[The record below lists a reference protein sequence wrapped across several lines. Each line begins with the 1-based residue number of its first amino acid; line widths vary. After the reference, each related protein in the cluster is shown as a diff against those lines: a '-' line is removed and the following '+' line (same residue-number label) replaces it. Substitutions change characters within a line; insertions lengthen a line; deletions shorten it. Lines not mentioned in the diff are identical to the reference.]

1 VGHTFAFIILDI
13 AVIIVV
19 ARLFGR
25 LALKLNQPAVIGEIV
40 AGIALGPSLLGLLPG
55 DLDGHLFPTEVVPY
69 LKILAQLGLVLFMF
83 IVGLELDI
91 SLIRGR
97 GRRAGIIS
105 LSSIVL
111 PFALGA
117 AAALA
122 LHPLHD
128 TVDGKGVSLL
138 ALMLFMGVAMS
149 ITAFP
154 VLARILN
161 DRGMHRTSVGV
172 IALAAAAIDDVLA
185 WTLLAFVYAVASG
198 NSPVAVVRIVA
209 LTAVFAAVMFLVVRP
224 LLGRMPNWYKHSG
237 RITPDIFAVVLV
249 GILLSALATE
259 RIGIHEIFGA
269 FVFGAIMPREGAQE
283 FTREILERL
292 EQLSVSLLLP
302 IFFVIAG
309 FGVDLTEFKDV
320 GLIWQLLL
328 ILAVA
333 IGGKFVGAFLGAR
346 LQRMPVQ
353 QSAAVGVL
361 MNTRGLTELVI
372 LLIGKQL
379 GVLDTAMFTMMV
391 VMALVTT
398 IMTGPLLSVVY
409 PPKAIR
415 RDIEA
420 AERAALG
427 TPQTYRV
434 LVLAD
439 SAPNALTDRMLRL
452 ADAALADRRPG
463 EILLSRFLVT
473 DDTTALEVGSGGLP
487 DLASLAEAVEG
498 LKRYLAELDVTSA
511 TVRPLCRFG
520 SAAGDDLL
528 RQIVST
534 ESDVVVIS
542 EDWVRRHPERY
553 SELDGIVVLI
563 VPAEDPSVWL
573 QSGTSP
579 ALGVSDEHFLARD
592 DGSATGARAV
602 VTAARAALQTGRSL
616 GVVVAD
622 GDARTQRRLQ
632 HGLEPL
638 EPTGVAV
645 SVGPATECAAIE
657 HGAVL
662 ASARVEDRVGRS
674 EVGLR
679 DGVSEVVDQ
688 VRPRV

>member
-25 LALKLNQPAVIGEIV
+25 LARKLNQPAVIGEIV

-55 DLDGHLFPTEVVPY
+55 DVDGLLFPAEVIPY
-69 LKILAQLGLVLFMF
+69 LNILAKLGLVLFMF
-83 IVGLELDI
+83 IVGLELDMA
-91 SLIRGR
+91 LIRGR
-97 GRRAGIIS
+97 GQRAGVIS

-117 AAALA
+117 AATLL

-128 TVDGKGVSLL
+128 TVDGKKVSLL

-154 VLARILN
+154 VLARILT

-172 IALAAAAIDDVLA
+172 IALAAAAIDDVVA

-198 NSPVAVVRIVA
+198 NSPLAVVRIVA
-209 LTAVFAAVMFLVVRP
+209 LTAVFAAVMFLIVKP
-224 LLGRMPNWYKHSG
+224 LLARMPDWYKSSG

-283 FTREILERL
+283 FTREVLERL
-292 EQLSVSLLLP
+292 EQISVSLLLP

-309 FGVDLTEFKDV
+309 FGVDLTKFRDV

-328 ILAVA
+328 ILTVA
-333 IGGKFVGAFLGAR
+333 IVGKFVGAFVGAQ
-346 LQRMPVQ
+346 LQRMPTR

-372 LLIGKQL
+372 LLVGKQL

-391 VMALVTT
+391 VMALLTT
-398 IMTGPLLSVVY
+398 IMTGPLLQIVY
-409 PPKAIR
+409 PPKVVE

-452 ADAALADRRPG
+452 ADAALAGRQPG
-463 EILLSRFLVT
+463 EILLSRFLMA
-473 DDTTALEVGSGGLP
+473 DDTTMLEVGSGGLP
-487 DLASLAEAVEG
+487 DLAALAEAVDG
-498 LKRYLAELDVTSA
+498 LKRYLAEVDATSA
-511 TVRPLCRFG
+511 AVRPLCRFG
-520 SAAGDDLL
+520 SAGGDDLL

-534 ESDVVVIS
+534 EADVAVIS
-542 EDWVRRHPERY
+542 EDWVRRHPEAY
-553 SELDGIVVLI
+553 SALDGVAVLI
-563 VPAEDPSVWL
+563 VPAESPSVWL
-573 QSGTSP
+573 QSGNSS
-579 ALGVSDEHFLARD
+579 AVGVSEDSLIARD
-592 DGSATGARAV
+592 DGTATGARAV
-602 VTAARAALQTGRSL
+602 VMAARAALRSGRSL
-616 GVVVAD
+616 SIVVAD

-632 HGLEPL
+632 HGLEPM
-638 EPTGVAV
+638 ESTGVTM
-645 SVGPATECAAIE
+645 SVGSAGQCIAIE
-657 HGAVL
+657 QGAVL
-662 ASARVEDRVGRS
+662 AAARLEDRAGRS
-674 EVGLR
+674 EAGLR
-679 DGVSEVVDQ
+679 DDVTEVVDQ
-688 VRPRV
+688 LQPKV

>member
-1 VGHTFAFIILDI
+1 MGHIFAFVILDI

-25 LALKLNQPAVIGEIV
+25 LARKLNQPAVIGEIV

-55 DLDGHLFPTEVVPY
+55 DLDGHLFPTDVIPY
-69 LKILAQLGLVLFMF
+69 LKILSQLGLVLFMF
-83 IVGLELDI
+83 IVGLELDLA
-91 SLIRGR
+91 LIRGR
-97 GRRAGIIS
+97 GRRAGVIS
-105 LSSIVL
+105 VSSIIL

-117 AAALA
+117 AATLV

-128 TVDGKGVSLL
+128 VVDGKPVSLL
-138 ALMLFMGVAMS
+138 ALVLFMGVAMS

-161 DRGMHRTSVGV
+161 DRGMHRTAVGV
-172 IALAAAAIDDVLA
+172 IALSAAAIDDIVA

-198 NSPVAVVRIVA
+198 NSPLAVLRIVA
-209 LTAVFAAVMFLVVRP
+209 LTAVFAAVMFLIVKP
-224 LLGRMPNWYKHSG
+224 LLARMPNWYKNSG

-269 FVFGAIMPREGAQE
+269 FIFGAIMPREGAQE

-292 EQLSVSLLLP
+292 EQLAVSLLLP

-309 FGVDLTEFKDV
+309 FGVDLTGFRDPS
-320 GLIWQLLL
+320 LIWQLLL
-328 ILAVA
+328 ILGVA
-333 IGGKFVGAFLGAR
+333 IGGKFVGAFVGAR

-372 LLIGKQL
+372 LLIGKQV

-398 IMTGPLLSVVY
+398 IMTGPLLSIVY
-409 PPKAIR
+409 PPRAVE

-420 AERAALG
+420 AEKSALG
-427 TPQTYRV
+427 DAQTYRV

-439 SAPNALTDRMLRL
+439 STPNALTDRMLRL
-452 ADAALADRRPG
+452 ADAALAGRRPG
-463 EILLSRFLVT
+463 EILLSRFLAS
-473 DDTTALEVGSGGLP
+473 DEATTLEVGSGGLP
-487 DLASLAEAVEG
+487 DLAALAEAADG
-498 LKRYLAELDVTSA
+498 LKKYLAEVTVTNA
-511 TVRPLCRFG
+511 TVMPMCRFG
-520 SAAGDDLL
+520 SATGDDLL
-528 RQIVST
+528 RQVAST
-534 ESDVVVIS
+534 DADVVVVS
-542 EDWVRRHPERY
+542 EDWERRHPTVFAD
-553 SELDGIVVLI
+553 LDGVLVLV
-563 VPAEDPSVWL
+563 VPAEAPSVWL

-579 ALGVSDEHFLARD
+579 ALGVADEAVVARD
-592 DGSATGARAV
+592 DGTATGARAV
-602 VTAARAALQTGRSL
+602 VVAARAALHSGHSL
-616 GVVVAD
+616 NVVVAD
-622 GDARTQRRLQ
+622 ADTRTQRRLQ

-638 EPTGVAV
+638 ESAGV
-645 SVGPATECAAIE
+645 SWSIGPAGRCAVVE
-657 HGAVL
+657 DGHVL
-662 ASARVEDRVGRS
+662 AAARVEDRVGRS

-679 DGVSEVVDQ
+679 DDVNEVVDQ
-688 VRPRV
+688 LQPKR

>member
-1 VGHTFAFIILDI
+1 MGHTFAFIILDI

-25 LALKLNQPAVIGEIV
+25 LALKLRQPAVIGEIV

-55 DLDGHLFPTEVVPY
+55 DLDGHLFPADVIPY

-91 SLIRGR
+91 GLIRGR

-105 LSSIVL
+105 LSSIIL

-128 TVDGKGVSLL
+128 TVDGKKVSLV

-185 WTLLAFVYAVASG
+185 WTLLALVYAVASG
-198 NSPVAVVRIVA
+198 NSPLAVLRIVA
-209 LTAVFAAVMFLVVRP
+209 LTAVFAAVMFLVVKP
-224 LLGRMPNWYKHSG
+224 LLARIPKWYKSSG

-269 FVFGAIMPREGAQE
+269 FVFGAIMPREGAHE
-283 FTREILERL
+283 FSREILERL

-309 FGVDLTEFKDV
+309 FGVDLTQFSDV
-320 GLIWQLLL
+320 SLIWQLLL

-333 IGGKFVGAFLGAR
+333 IGGKFVGAFVGAR
-346 LQRMPVQ
+346 LQRMPAQ

-372 LLIGKQL
+372 LLIGTQL

-398 IMTGPLLSVVY
+398 IMTGPLLSIVY
-409 PPKAIR
+409 PPKAVE

-434 LVLAD
+434 LVLCD
-439 SAPNALTDRMLRL
+439 SVPNALTDRMLRL

-473 DDTTALEVGSGGLP
+473 DDATTLEVGSGGLP
-487 DLASLAEAVEG
+487 DLAALAEAVDG
-498 LKRYLAELDVTSA
+498 LKKYIAEVDVTTT

-520 SAAGDDLL
+520 STSGDDLL
-528 RQIVST
+528 RQISST
-534 ESDVVVIS
+534 DADVVVIS
-542 EDWVRRHPERY
+542 EDWVRRHPQPY
-553 SELDGIVVLI
+553 ADLDGVVVLI
-563 VPAEDPSVWL
+563 VPAESPSVWFE
-573 QSGTSP
+573 SGTSP
-579 ALGVSDEHFLARD
+579 ALGISEDQLIARD

-602 VTAARAALQTGRSL
+602 VTAARAALHTGRSL
-616 GVVVAD
+616 NVVVAD

-638 EPTGVAV
+638 ASTGVSV
-645 SVGPATECAAIE
+645 WVGPAAQSEAIDR
-657 HGAVL
+657 GAVL

-679 DGVSEVVDQ
+679 DDVSEVVDQ
-688 VRPRV
+688 LRPRV

>member
-1 VGHTFAFIILDI
+1 MGHTFAFIILDI

-55 DLDGHLFPTEVVPY
+55 DLDGHLFPADVVPY

-91 SLIRGR
+91 ALIRGR
-97 GRRAGIIS
+97 GQRAGIIS
-105 LSSIVL
+105 LSSIIL

-128 TVDGKGVSLL
+128 TVDGKKVSLL

-198 NSPVAVVRIVA
+198 NSPLAVVRIVA
-209 LTAVFAAVMFLVVRP
+209 LTAVFAAVMFLVVKP
-224 LLGRMPNWYKHSG
+224 MLARMPNWYKSSG

-309 FGVDLTEFKDV
+309 FGVDLTKFRDV
-320 GLIWQLLL
+320 SLIWQLLL

-333 IGGKFVGAFLGAR
+333 IGGKFVGAFVGAR

-409 PPKAIR
+409 PPKAVE

-439 SAPNALTDRMLRL
+439 SVPNALTDRMLRL

-473 DDTTALEVGSGGLP
+473 DDTTTLEVGSGGLP
-487 DLASLAEAVEG
+487 DLAALAEAVDG
-498 LKRYLAELDVTSA
+498 LKKYIAEVDVTSA

-520 SAAGDDLL
+520 STAGDDLL
-528 RQIVST
+528 RQISST
-534 ESDVVVIS
+534 EADVVVIS
-542 EDWVRRHPERY
+542 EDWVRRHPEPY
-553 SELDGIVVLI
+553 SELDGVIVLI
-563 VPAEDPSVWL
+563 VPAESPSVWL

-579 ALGVSDEHFLARD
+579 ALGISDDQLIARD

-616 GVVVAD
+616 SVVVAD

-638 EPTGVAV
+638 EPTSVAV
-645 SVGPATECAAIE
+645 SVGPAAQCEEIDR
-657 HGAVL
+657 GAVL
-662 ASARVEDRVGRS
+662 ASARVEDRVGGS

-679 DGVSEVVDQ
+679 DDVSEVVEQ
-688 VRPRV
+688 VQPRV